1 MNTFIGVDVGGT
13 QIRVAVFPEKGTV
26 PLRQEKISTRDVDES
41 ELDRLISLITSL
53 WPADGK
59 VLGIGVAAP
68 GPLDSKAGIIFSA
81 PNIPAWVDLPLR
93 QVLKDRFCVP
103 VALGNDAN
111 LAALGEWKYGAGQ
124 GHHNLLYMTISTG
137 IGGGV
142 ISDDRL
148 LLGEHGLAT
157 ELGHVTILP
166 DGPMCSCGQRGHVE
180 AICSGTGIANYV
192 VDEIQKGTPTRLP
205 AQPRPTSKEI
215 AQAARDGDP
224 LAMAAMNRAASFLGL
239 ALANYLQIFNPSII
253 ILGGGV
259 TRSGDVFFTPMK
271 AAMHKYIM
279 DPAYFKDLTITTAA
293 LGDNAGLLGALAL
306 AQETQA

>member
-1 MNTFIGVDVGGT
+1 VSAYLAVDVGGT
-13 QIRVAVFPEKGTV
+13 QIRVALFSGTSIV
-26 PLRQEKISTRDVDES
+26 PLRQERIITQVANES
-41 ELDRLISLITSL
+41 SVDRLIALVTHL
-53 WPADGK
+53 WPSGEK

-68 GPLDSKAGIIFSA
+68 GPLDSKAGIIFKA

-93 QVLKDRFCVP
+93 QILVDHFGVP

-124 GHHNLLYMTISTG
+124 GHHNLVYMTISTG

-142 ISDDRL
+142 ILDDHL

-166 DGPMCSCGQRGHVE
+166 GGPICSCGQPGHLE
-180 AICSGTGIANYV
+180 AIASGTGIANFV
-192 VDEIQKGTPTRLP
+192 AAEMAKGVPTRLP
-205 AQPRPTSKEI
+205 TDPRPTSKEI
-215 AQAARDGDP
+215 AQAAREGDH
-224 LAMAAMNRAASFLGL
+224 LAAAAFNRAGDFLGL
-239 ALANYLQIFNPSII
+239 ALANYLQIFNPTII

-259 TRSGDVFFTPMK
+259 SRSGDVLFAPMR
-271 AAMHKYIM
+271 AALRQYVM
-279 DPAYFKDLTITTAA
+279 DPVYLRDLTITTVA

-306 AQETQA
+306 AQEL

>member
-1 MNTFIGVDVGGT
+1 MNTYIGVDVGGT
-13 QIRVAVFPEKGTV
+13 QIRVAIFPETGSV
-26 PLRQEKISTRDVDES
+26 PIHQERISTRNTNES
-41 ELDRLISLITSL
+41 ELDRLVSLISQL
-53 WPADGK
+53 WPTEGK
-59 VLGIGVAAP
+59 VLAIGVAAP
-68 GPLDSKAGIIFSA
+68 GPLDSKAGVIFSA

-142 ISDDRL
+142 ISDDHL

-166 DGPMCSCGQRGHVE
+166 DGPLCSCGQRGHVE

-192 VDEIQKGTPTRLP
+192 AEEIQKGIPTRLP
-205 AQPRPTSKEI
+205 AKPRPTSKEI
-215 AQAARDGDP
+215 AQAARDGDA
-224 LAMAAMNRAASFLGL
+224 LALAAMDRAAGFLGL
-239 ALANYLQIFNPSII
+239 ALANYLHIFNPSII

-259 TRSGDVFFTPMK
+259 SRSGDVLFTPMK
-271 AAMHKYIM
+271 AAMHKYII

-306 AQETQA
+306 AQEIQS